1 MFNPSSP
8 ITGGAQTGFTTPT
21 YSFVSDVAP
30 DSNGKQVAIT
40 ALGGTQTGVTL
51 HSVASPFTSTFV
63 RPRTFKVLGQPNP
76 VSGRIA
82 NVPRNTYKLLTRKGV
97 TPLSGQPV
105 VNAQVSTTIDIPA
118 GSDLADPA
126 NLRAMLSAH
135 IGMLTQLSA
144 ELGNTITTGIM

>member
-8 ITGGAQTGFTTPT
+8 VTGGAQTGFTTPT

-40 ALGGTQTGVTL
+40 ALGGTQAGVTL

-105 VNAQVSTTIDIPA
+105 VPAQMSTSIDIPA
-118 GSDLADPA
+118 GSDLTDPA
-126 NLRAMLSAH
+126 NLRAMLSVH

-144 ELGNTITTGIM
+144 ELGNTVVTGIM

>member
-30 DSNGKQVAIT
+30 DSNGKQVAFT
-40 ALGGTQTGVTL
+40 ALGGTQAGVTL

-97 TPLSGQPV
+97 TPLAGQPV

-144 ELGNTITTGIM
+144 ELGNTVTTGIM

>member
-8 ITGGAQTGFTTPT
+8 VTGGAQTGFTTPT

-40 ALGGTQTGVTL
+40 ALGGTQAGVTL

-76 VSGRIA
+76 VSGRVA

-97 TPLSGQPV
+97 TPLAGQPV
-105 VNAQVSTTIDIPA
+105 VNAQVSTTIDVPA

-135 IGMLTQLSA
+135 IGMLTQISA
-144 ELGNTITTGIM
+144 ELGNTVTTGIM

>member
-8 ITGGAQTGFTTPT
+8 VTGGAQTGFTAPT

-40 ALGGTQTGVTL
+40 ALGGTQAGVTL

-105 VNAQVSTTIDIPA
+105 VNAQMSTTIDIPA

-135 IGMLTQLSA
+135 IGMLTQISA
-144 ELGNTITTGIM
+144 ELGNTVTTGIM